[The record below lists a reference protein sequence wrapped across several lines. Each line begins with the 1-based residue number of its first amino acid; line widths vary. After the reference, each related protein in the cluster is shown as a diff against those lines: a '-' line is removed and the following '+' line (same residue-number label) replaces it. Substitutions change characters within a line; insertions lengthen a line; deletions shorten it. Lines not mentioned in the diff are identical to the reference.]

1 MTATLQ
7 RPRRLARYAVPGMP
21 PPWRTGAVCLAL
33 LGVLAVVVVA
43 ALCLGEVVLS
53 PAEVLGV
60 ATGTADGGTILI
72 VTEFR
77 LPRVLAGV
85 LAGAC
90 LASAGALLQSLLRNP
105 LASPDVIGVSHGGSA
120 GAVLLLAAGAPAT
133 LVPLGA
139 LAGAGLSAGSL
150 VVLGWRRGL
159 AGERIVLIGIGL
171 SAILTAIVTWAVVA
185 FPITVAQ
192 QALLWTTGSLFGRT
206 WAEVGWA
213 ALGAVLLLPVALAQ
227 LRRLGVLELG
237 DDLARGLGMPAGR
250 ARLGLLA
257 TAVGLAATAVSLGG
271 PIAFIALGVPHL
283 ARALAG
289 PPRPIAPSAGTVL
302 IGGLLGAVLVVG
314 ADLIAGNGLAR
325 PVPVGVITATLG
337 APWFCWLLLRS
348 ARAERPE
355 TERRTA

>member
-1 MTATLQ
+1 MITALEPPAGL
-7 RPRRLARYAVPGMP
+7 RRYAVPGMP
-21 PPWRTGAVCLAL
+21 HPARIAALCAAMLIILA
-33 LGVLAVVVVA
+33 AAMVA
-43 ALCLGEVVLS
+43 ALCLGDVVLS
-53 PAEVLGV
+53 PADVLRV
-60 ATGTADGGTILI
+60 LTGTADGGTTLI

-90 LASAGALLQSLLRNP
+90 LAGAGALLQSLLRNP
-105 LASPDVIGVSHGGSA
+105 LASPDVVGVSHGASA
-120 GAVLLLAAGAPAT
+120 GAVLLLAAGVSAT

-139 LAGAGLSAGSL
+139 LAGAALAAAAL
-150 VVLGWRRGL
+150 VALGWRRGL

-206 WAEVGWA
+206 WDEVGLAW
-213 ALGAVLLLPVALAQ
+213 LGAVVLLPLALTQ
-227 LRRLGVLELG
+227 LRGLAVLELG
-237 DDLARGLGMPAGR
+237 DDLARGLGVPAEK

-257 TAVGLAATAVSLGG
+257 TAVALAATAVALAG
-271 PIAFIALGVPHL
+271 PITFIALGVPHL

-289 PPRPIAPSAGTVL
+289 PPRPIAPTPGTL
-302 IGGLLGAVLVVG
+302 LLGALLGAALVVS
-314 ADLIAGNGLAR
+314 ADLAAGSALAR

-337 APWFCWLLLRS
+337 APWFCWLLVRS
-348 ARAERPE
+348 ARVERPA